1 MVRTSELEK
10 LGDSDLASRSV
21 LGALTYPVCAT
32 VLYFSSPY
40 HRDFPA
46 FFQMV
51 AGAIYLAS
59 ISRGLLIWK
68 QERIYAWNRRAW
80 RAAFL
85 VSIQTAAVAWSA
97 LMCVSIAH
105 YGFQNWTTLLVL
117 VLTSSTSCGAML
129 GMVPRL
135 NWLIAHI
142 LLLIGPMAV
151 VCYWIGGAQAL
162 SMGTL
167 GIALIAFTLRQGR
180 WLHSSY
186 WEIMES
192 REFERERSAALENA
206 SRLAEASNRAKSE
219 FLANMSHEIRTPMNA
234 ILGMTN
240 LVLDT
245 ELTAEQ
251 REWLDTVTT
260 AGNSLLAI
268 LNDILDLS
276 KIDAGKLEIETAPF
290 SLRSLM
296 DEACRT
302 FSFQAKQK
310 GLRLTCS
317 TDSAAPDSWMGDSG
331 RLRQVLLNLLG
342 NALKFTESGSVTA
355 RASAAVSNGRD
366 ELRFEVT
373 DSGIGI
379 PWEKQS
385 QIFDAFSQVD
395 GSITRR
401 FGGTGLG
408 LTICSRLVEQMGGS
422 ISVES
427 QAQRGSTFVFTV
439 RARPLEAAVEEPAS
453 SAPMTPTA
461 PLRILV
467 AEDNPVNQ
475 TLVSRILVRAG
486 HTVAVAANGQEAVEM
501 CSSGRFDLILMDVQM
516 PVLDGFEATARVREL
531 DRARGVRTPVIALT
545 ANAMKGDRERC
556 LGAGMDGYISKPVS
570 RDELLGTVAK
580 FAVDSQAVPGSVDEG
595 SRPADDSPGDLR
607 SLTSGNG
614 TPAEHIVC

>member
-1 MVRTSELEK
+1 
-10 LGDSDLASRSV
+10 
-21 LGALTYPVCAT
+21 
-32 VLYFSSPY
+32 
-40 HRDFPA
+40 
-46 FFQMV
+46 
-51 AGAIYLAS
+51 
-59 ISRGLLIWK
+59 
-68 QERIYAWNRRAW
+68 
-80 RAAFL
+80 
-85 VSIQTAAVAWSA
+85 
-97 LMCVSIAH
+97 
-105 YGFQNWTTLLVL
+105 
-117 VLTSSTSCGAML
+117 
-129 GMVPRL
+129 
-135 NWLIAHI
+135 
-142 LLLIGPMAV
+142 
-151 VCYWIGGAQAL
+151 
-162 SMGTL
+162 
-167 GIALIAFTLRQGR
+167 
-180 WLHSSY
+180 
-186 WEIMES
+186 MES